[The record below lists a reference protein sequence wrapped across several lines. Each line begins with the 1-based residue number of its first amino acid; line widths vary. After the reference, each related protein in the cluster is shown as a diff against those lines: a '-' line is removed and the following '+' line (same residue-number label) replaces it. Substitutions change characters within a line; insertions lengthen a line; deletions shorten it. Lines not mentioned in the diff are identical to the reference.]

1 MIHTARPFLLT
12 QLRRALDVR
21 AGEVRFISGQQPSLR
36 VGDSLRPGEGVA
48 TRAEL
53 VEALHEV
60 CLAEAGRSD
69 LRGQTQATYQV
80 HFPGLP
86 ELHCQFKVEGNTRSL
101 TLLSEPG
108 AAGAVAHRPRDA
120 PPTLSAAADVDP
132 EE

>member
-1 MIHTARPFLLT
+1 LLT

-21 AGEVRFISGQQPSLR
+21 AGEVRFISGQQPLLR

-60 CLAEAGRSD
+60 CLAEAGRSE
-69 LRGQTQATYQV
+69 LRGQPQATYQV

-86 ELHCQFKVEGNTRSL
+86 EFQCQFKVEGNTRSL
-101 TLLSEPG
+101 TLLPEPG
-108 AAGAVAHRPRDA
+108 GASTAAQSPRNA
-120 PPTLSAAADVDP
+120 PPTLSAAADVGP